1 MNYNYTADET
11 TEMNDLISAIEDSK
25 ESDVKILFKKKAN
38 LYSKSLNLK
47 ILQKFAGEKNKTV
60 TFDIENQ
67 SHKDYIDAVNGDFM
81 ESADDAVDLNMDTKM
96 ESVNKTSLLSK
107 LFGMCKKFS
116 TSDDSISKKKGVKFL
131 IYLFIFL
138 FVFVGGGF
146 ALWWYMPSAS
156 VNITVDSQILVKILD
171 VKADPSAT
179 EVSIENA
186 TIPAINIDVTVT
198 ESQTIPT
205 TGKKEIGDNAKGK
218 ITFYNKTNDVI
229 SLKKGSVV
237 KFIST
242 DKESLKY
249 ETQENIDVPA
259 QVTTEN
265 PPNSSTTEYG
275 SKEANVK
282 AVLFGDKYNQ
292 DSGEK
297 FDVSGYDTDKL
308 IAENKDKID
317 GGTLKELNVVTQA
330 DMDGLKRTLDEFI
343 KTKVVKAIKKKVVS
357 SQTFPESSA
366 EFTTVSGVFDKKLDE
381 EGDELTLTMTT
392 KGVGIVYDQSSLDQI
407 VSELIKTVVP
417 PEYSLDSGKPE
428 YEVATTKAKAG
439 SGIVDLQIK
448 LRSYI
453 TPNLDEKKM
462 ISDMVGMKLDQAQSY
477 LNSISNVKG
486 FEISLSPQMPPVL
499 QTMPHV
505 SKNIEIVIDKK

>member
-1 MNYNYTADET
+1 MNYNFTADEK
-11 TEMNDLISAIEDSK
+11 TEMNDLISAVEDAK
-25 ESDVKILFKKKAN
+25 EADIKILFKKRSSIY
-38 LYSKSLNLK
+38 LKSLNLR
-47 ILQKFAGEKNKTV
+47 ILQKLASEKNKTV
-60 TFDIENQ
+60 TFDVENQ

-81 ESADDAVDLNMDTKM
+81 ESADDAVDLNMNTKM
-96 ESVNKTSLLSK
+96 ESVNKTSLIAK
-107 LFGMCKKFS
+107 LFNMRKKFD
-116 TSDDSISKKKGVKFL
+116 TSDDSKSKKKGVKIL
-131 IYLFIFL
+131 IYIFVFLFIF
-138 FVFVGGGF
+138 VGGVF

-156 VNITVDSQILVKILD
+156 VKITVDSQILVKILD

-179 EVSIENA
+179 EVSIENS
-186 TIPAINIDVTVT
+186 TIPAINVDVTVT

-205 TGKKEIGDNAKGK
+205 TGKKEVGDNAKGK

-229 SLKKGSVV
+229 TLKKGTIV

-249 ETQENIDVPA
+249 ETQENIDVSA

-282 AVLFGDKYNQ
+282 AVSFGEKYNQ

-297 FDVSGYDTDKL
+297 FDVDGYDTDKL
-308 IAENKDKID
+308 IAENKDKLD

-330 DMDGLKRTLDEFI
+330 DMDGLKRALDEFI
-343 KTKVVKAIKKKVVS
+343 KTKVVEALNKKVVS
-357 SQTFPESSA
+357 SQIFPESSA
-366 EFTTVSGVFDKKLDE
+366 EFTTISGVFDKKLDE
-381 EGDELTLTMTT
+381 EGDELTLTMAT
-392 KGVGIVYDQSSLDQI
+392 KGVGIVYDQSILDQI

-417 PEYSLDSGKPE
+417 SEYSLDSGKPE

-439 SGIVDLQIK
+439 TGIVDLQIK

-477 LNSISNVKG
+477 LNSISSIKG
-486 FEISLSPQMPPVL
+486 FEISLSPQMPPIL
-499 QTMPHV
+499 QTMPHI
-505 SKNIEIVIDKK
+505 SKNIEIIIDKK